1 LRKIIHLKNNILR
14 EGIFMKVNTIL
25 NTASHREL
33 EQLENKTRLFLVRH
47 GELVTSREW
56 RYVGH
61 LDVELNEI
69 GIEQMQRAGERL
81 KSEQVDVLLS
91 SDLKRTR
98 KGAEI
103 IGTMLG
109 LTPQSYREF
118 REISLG
124 EWEGLTRDEI
134 AAQFPEDFEERSKD
148 LPHFRIKNGESFS
161 DLKKRVI
168 TKLEQ
173 TLEEHQGKRI
183 ALIAHGGVNRIIL
196 THVLGMD
203 LSHLTRLDQA
213 YGCLNII
220 DYFDG
225 MPVVRLVNSTP

>member
-1 LRKIIHLKNNILR
+1 MY
-14 EGIFMKVNTIL
+14 MKVNTLL

-33 EQLENKTRLFLVRH
+33 GQLENKTRLLLVRH
-47 GELVTSREW
+47 GELVTSKEW

-61 LDVELNEI
+61 LDVELNET
-69 GIEQMQRAGERL
+69 GITQMRRAGERL

-103 IGTMLG
+103 IGSVLG
-109 LTPQSYREF
+109 IAPLSFREF

-124 EWEGLTRDEI
+124 QWEGLTRDEI
-134 AAQFPEDFEERSKD
+134 VAMFPEEFEARAHD
-148 LPHFRIKNGESFS
+148 LPNYRIKNGESFA
-161 DLKKRVI
+161 DLKIRVI
-168 TKLEQ
+168 RKLEQ
-173 TLEEHQGKRI
+173 VLEEHQGKNI

-196 THVLGMD
+196 THVLGME
-203 LSHLTRLDQA
+203 LNHLTRLDQA

-225 MPVVRLVNSTP
+225 MPVVRLVNDTP